1 MEAVGIRELK
11 ARLSA
16 YVKRAREGEIIVI
29 TDRGTAV
36 AELRPLSPE
45 RAAAEALVAEGRA
58 AWAGGKP
65 AGFRRIRIKGRPLS
79 ETVLEDRR

>member
-1 MEAVGIRELK
+1 METVGIRELK
-11 ARLSA
+11 AHLST
-16 YVKRAREGEIIVI
+16 YVKKAREGETIVI

-58 AWAGGKP
+58 VWAGGRP
-65 AGFRRIRIKGRPLS
+65 GRVRRIKVKGRPVS